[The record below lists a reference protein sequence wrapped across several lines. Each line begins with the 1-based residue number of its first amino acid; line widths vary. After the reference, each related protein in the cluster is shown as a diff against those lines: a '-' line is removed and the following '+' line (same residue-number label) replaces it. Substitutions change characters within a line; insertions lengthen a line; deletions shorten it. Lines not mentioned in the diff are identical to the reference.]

1 MLVPCALLLAL
12 LAAEPPAH
20 GVSLGIGTVSY
31 VSIFSGSPW
40 RPGLD
45 LAYERD
51 LSPRWL
57 LRAGLRA
64 ALPSQRTPVP
74 GELYAQLQ
82 LRAVLGV
89 WEPAIGPE
97 LGVSGLTDLGALP
110 DSLPP
115 ELNDLEQLRV
125 SPLYVA
131 IAAAPLRF
139 RLGRFTLSALEL
151 HWGTTLVPPGAAV
164 RFHLGFIRV
173 SAGLP
178 P

>member
-1 MLVPCALLLAL
+1 MLAPSALVLAL
-12 LAAEPPAH
+12 LVAEPAPH
-20 GVSLGIGTVSY
+20 GVSLGIGAISY
-31 VSIFSGSPW
+31 VSIFSGSPG
-40 RPGLD
+40 RAGLD

-57 LRAGLRA
+57 LGAGLRA

-74 GELYAQLQ
+74 VELYAQLQ
-82 LRAVLGV
+82 LRAAFGA

-97 LGVSGLTDLGALP
+97 FGVSGLTDLGALP

-115 ELNDLEQLRV
+115 ELNELEQHRV
-125 SPLYVA
+125 SPLYLA

-151 HWGTTLVPPGAAV
+151 HWGTTLVQPGAAG
-164 RFHLGFIRV
+164 RFHLGFVRV
-173 SAGLP
+173 TAGLP